1 MVKGHSLTLMV
12 INIKVIGKKI
22 KETVAEQLIM
32 YMVTDMKASGKMVT
46 FMEKE
51 HSIL

>member
-32 YMVTDMKASGKMVT
+32 YMVTDMMVSGKMVT
-46 FMEKE
+46 FTEKG

>member
-1 MVKGHSLTLMV
+1 MVKGDSLTLMV

-32 YMVTDMKASGKMVT
+32 YMVTDMMVSGKMVT
-46 FMEKE
+46 FTEKG
-51 HSIL
+51 HSIV